1 MLCSNGYLGM
11 FSTTLKE
18 FTGSESGAIS
28 LDFVLLTSLVLSFGV
43 TVTVLVAAGVNPVTS
58 GISAVLIL
66 TNEFSAKFVSVED

>member
-1 MLCSNGYLGM
+1 M